1 MKCIYF
7 EKIDTS
13 VGNDAFDHPTYKC
26 ICHKNE
32 HEILEYYCARC
43 KDCVEENGEVDT
55 HETARV

>member
-26 ICHKNE
+26 VCHKNE
-32 HEILEYYCARC
+32 REILEYCCARC
-43 KDCVEENGEVDT
+43 KDCVEEKGEIKT
-55 HETARV
+55 NETARV

>member
-32 HEILEYYCARC
+32 CATLEYYCAKC
-43 KDCVEENGEVDT
+43 KDRIEEKEEIEIY
-55 HETARV
+55 ETAKL